1 MKGQPRETGID
12 VLGAVPWGTHVCLFY
27 DSRQNLLDTLVPY
40 FRAGLDNNEFCMW
53 VLPESL
59 SEQECKKHKRAMQK
73 ATAGFARYQKKQQI
87 EIIPYREWYLKD
99 GVFDLRRVLEAC
111 IDKLQ
116 KALAAGYDGMRIT
129 GDTAWLGK
137 RDKKRFAEYEAEV
150 NDIITKY
157 NMLAICTYQIN
168 QYTASEVLDISLH
181 HKFTFFKRGS
191 TLVLSQGEKVT
202 SPAPAGTSLSKL
214 QKRFVT
220 SGLKSLDEED
230 IIELVLSL
238 CLPSEESKELAQVS
252 IKEFHGLRGFMSASP
267 HELER
272 IGIAPRC
279 MFFIELLHQLPT
291 ELMRQQIIN
300 KPACPSSDDV
310 FDYLY
315 YSMRDLKNEVF
326 KVIYLDNRNRIIEVA
341 DLFIGSVDSA
351 PVRPREIVE
360 SAINTNATCLIFV
373 HNHPSGD
380 PAPSRSDKRLTRDLV
395 FMGMLMQIKVLDHIV
410 IGANKYFSFADEG
423 LIQKYEGEFLN
434 LTIRLRLKSDS

>member
-27 DSRQNLLDTLVPY
+27 DSRQDLLDTLVPY

-59 SEQECKKHKRAMQK
+59 SEQECKRAMQK
-73 ATAGFARYQKKQQI
+73 ATAGFARYQRKRQI

-99 GVFDLRRVLEAC
+99 GELDLERVLEAW

-129 GDTAWLGK
+129 GDTTWLGK
-137 RDKKRFAEYEAEV
+137 RDKKRFAEYEADV
-150 NDIITKY
+150 NNVITKY

-168 QYTASEVLDISLH
+168 QYTASEVLDVSLH

-191 TLVLSQGEKVT
+191 TLVLSQGGKVT
-202 SPAPAGTSLSKL
+202 SAPSGTSLVKL

-220 SGLKSLDEED
+220 SGLKGLDDED

-238 CLPSEESKELAQVS
+238 FLPPKESRELAQTS
-252 IKEFHGLRGFMSASP
+252 IKEFHSLRGFMSASP
-267 HELER
+267 REFER

-279 MFFIELLHQLPT
+279 MFFIELLHQLPA
-291 ELMRQQIIN
+291 ELMRQQIID
-300 KPACPSSDDV
+300 KPVCPSSDDV

-351 PVRPREIVE
+351 PIRPREIVE

-423 LIQKYEGEFLN
+423 LIQKYEDEFLN
-434 LTIRLRLKSDS
+434 LKIRLRLKSDS